1 MCLLI
6 FFFLFSL
13 SLSLSLSHKA
23 TWSRR
28 MAVATHIDGYFGRNR
43 PYRLVS
49 AISACFG
56 GRFDRIG
63 SRFHWNRRESAPFW
77 PKLARIWPSLGK
89 SKKKKGGGESAS
101 RMLDIASGRIGLWC
115 SDLGAASMLSRCRQ

>member
-1 MCLLI
+1 
-6 FFFLFSL
+6 
-13 SLSLSLSHKA
+13 
-23 TWSRR
+23 
-28 MAVATHIDGYFGRNR
+28 MAVATHFDGYFGRNR

-89 SKKKKGGGESAS
+89 SKKKKGGESRQVGCWTLRRAAS
-101 RMLDIASGRIGLWC
+101 DS
-115 SDLGAASMLSRCRQ
+115 GAATLELRRCFLGVDNNIVSLEKFNAS